1 MMQIDLSKYSQIE
14 LIKQNNFSLQFDNLS
29 NMKLILHEKEPKLV
43 SFIDDDTKYIL
54 GPELLSMINVDK
66 HNANKDNISKVMV
79 IINSLLKD
87 YNYTFYYHNEIFQDI
102 VVSDISRDI
111 YTNDILIQF
120 VKRTNFKEYKQI
132 IFDTDVEVLKLYTY
146 LNDSNLYIDSFDL
159 DDLIEQEKEFILYK
173 EQIEQDS
180 NMLFDF
186 YKDIPFPTDKDFLI
200 EEDIFIPTEE
210 DLSILNK

>member
-1 MMQIDLSKYSQIE
+1 MKIDLSKYKKVE
-14 LIKQNNFSLQFDNLS
+14 LLKQNNFLLQFDNLL
-29 NMKLILHEKEPKLV
+29 NMTLILHEKEPKIV
-43 SFIDDDTKYIL
+43 SFIDDNVEYML
-54 GPELLSMINVDK
+54 GSELLSMISVDK
-66 HNANKDNISKVMV
+66 HNANKDNISKMMV
-79 IINSLLKD
+79 IINTLLKK
-87 YNYTFYYHNEIFQDI
+87 YNYTFYYHDEIFQDV

-146 LNDSNLYIDSFDL
+146 LDDSNLYIDSFDL
-159 DDLIEQEKEFILYK
+159 DDLIEQEEEFILYK

-186 YKDIPFPTDKDFLI
+186 YKDIPFPTDKDILI
-200 EEDIFIPTEE
+200 EEDIYIPTEE
-210 DLSILNK
+210 DLSILNN

>member
-1 MMQIDLSKYSQIE
+1 MLIDLSKYTKLE
-14 LIKQNNFSLQFDNLS
+14 LLKQNNFLLQFDNLS
-29 NMKLILHEKEPKLV
+29 NMRLILHEKDFKFV
-43 SFIDDDTKYIL
+43 SFIENNTKYTL
-54 GPELLSMINVDK
+54 GPELLSMINTDK

-87 YNYTFYYHNEIFQDI
+87 YNYTFYYHNEIFQDV

-146 LNDSNLYIDSFDL
+146 LDDPNLYIDSFDL
-159 DDLIEQEKEFILYK
+159 DDLIEQEEEFIFYK
-173 EQIEQDS
+173 EQLEQDS
-180 NMLFDF
+180 NILSDF
-186 YKDIPFPTDKDFLI
+186 YKDIPFPTDKDILI
-200 EEDIFIPTEE
+200 EEDMYIPTEE
-210 DLSILNK
+210 DLSILNN

>member
-1 MMQIDLSKYSQIE
+1 MLIDLSKYTKLE
-14 LIKQNNFSLQFDNLS
+14 LLKQNNFLLQFDNLS
-29 NMKLILHEKEPKLV
+29 NMRLILHEKDFKFV
-43 SFIDDDTKYIL
+43 SFIENNIKYTL
-54 GPELLSMINVDK
+54 GPELLSMINTDK

-87 YNYTFYYHNEIFQDI
+87 YNYTFYYHNEIFQDV

-200 EEDIFIPTEE
+200 EEDSYIPTEE